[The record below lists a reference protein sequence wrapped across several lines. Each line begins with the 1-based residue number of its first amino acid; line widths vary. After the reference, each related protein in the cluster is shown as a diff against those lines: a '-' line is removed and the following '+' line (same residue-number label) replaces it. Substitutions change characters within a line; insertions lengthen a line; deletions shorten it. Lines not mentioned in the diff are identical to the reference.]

1 MSFAE
6 IANYAQSGLPILWV
20 VIGIFIIWL
29 IAELVATLRR
39 TRKDVKAFA
48 SQAEPVLKHADEAA
62 AALKP
67 AIDNIGA
74 VAAELEN
81 SAAAL
86 TPAIENIGSVAANLE
101 EITESLK
108 PAAADIQPLVDRVAL
123 TVDAANLELMRVD
136 QILENVGE
144 ITASLTSATAAV
156 DTVTNAPM
164 KLVSKA
170 SSSVRGVIKGK
181 SVSDET
187 AAMAK
192 ERAEGSG
199 SGSRSVISRLAH
211 SVSGSDEPEEPAEET
226 ETPEEKPQTPKPGT
240 RFDHFTYPSDSE

>member
-6 IANYAQSGLPILWV
+6 IAIYARSGLPILWV
-20 VIGIFIIWL
+20 LLGLLAIWL
-29 IAELVATLRR
+29 IIELVVTLRKA
-39 TRKDVKAFA
+39 RKDVKAI
-48 SQAEPVLKHADEAA
+48 SVQAEPVLQHAGEAA

-74 VAAELEN
+74 VAAELEG

-86 TPAIENIGSVAANLE
+86 TPAIENFGAVAANLE

-108 PAAADIQPLVDRVAL
+108 PAAADIQPLVDRLAL

-144 ITASLTSATAAV
+144 ITTSLTSATAAV

-164 KLVSKA
+164 KLVNKA
-170 SSSVRGVIKGK
+170 TNSVRGVFKGK
-181 SVSDET
+181 TVSDET

-192 ERAEGSG
+192 ERIEESG
-199 SGSRSVISRLAH
+199 ARSAASRLAE
-211 SVSGSDEPEEPAEET
+211 SSEVKAEGKAEQ
-226 ETPEEKPQTPKPGT
+226 PKEKEAPMQGE
-240 RFDHFTYPSDSE
+240 RFDHFTYPADAE